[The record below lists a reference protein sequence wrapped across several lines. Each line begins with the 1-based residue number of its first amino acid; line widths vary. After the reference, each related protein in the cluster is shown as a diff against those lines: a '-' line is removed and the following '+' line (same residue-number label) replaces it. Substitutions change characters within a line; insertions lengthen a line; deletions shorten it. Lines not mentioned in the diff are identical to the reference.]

1 MDSPNRFNGPFYSA
15 DYRLSDFDSHTLGL
29 KFTYLIMDDLKLD
42 AGIDRYL
49 TKGRDGMTNQK
60 VYPEANVFT
69 VGLQWEY

>member
-29 KFTYLIMDDLKLD
+29 KFTYLIVDDLKLD

-49 TKGRDGMTNQK
+49 TNRQRWQN
-60 VYPEANVFT
+60 
-69 VGLQWEY
+69 